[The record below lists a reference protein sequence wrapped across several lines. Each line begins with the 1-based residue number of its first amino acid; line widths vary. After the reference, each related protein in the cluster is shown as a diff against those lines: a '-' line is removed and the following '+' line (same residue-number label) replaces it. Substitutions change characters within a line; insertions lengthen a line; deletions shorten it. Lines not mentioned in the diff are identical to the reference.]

1 MIRFALVLILSLSS
15 VAVAQGDEER
25 ALVLFREGRVEFEE
39 ARFANARAKFEEALA
54 LVRRSSIAYNLAR
67 ALRALGEPVE
77 AEAMFQAMLAGEYG
91 DVPEERAR
99 KAREQLVE
107 LSGEI
112 ASVRVRFSGRPTASL
127 EIDGER
133 VGEIGSR
140 QVEHR
145 LNQGTHR
152 VVVVGEDG
160 ARAEEEITLAPGES
174 TSVELTLDPVAQTRE
189 DDELEEPNRRWVWGL
204 VLGLVGAAAAAT
216 AIGLTVGGNDAVRD
230 PVFPTAQVPMDMM

>member
-1 MIRFALVLILSLSS
+1 MIRLALIFLSLSS
-15 VAVAQGDEER
+15 SVAFAHTEEER

-77 AEAMFQAMLAGEYG
+77 AEEMFQAMLAGEYG

-107 LSGEI
+107 LSAEI

-133 VGEIGSR
+133 VGEIGLG
-140 QVEHR
+140 QIEYR

-160 ARAEEEITLAPGES
+160 ARAAEEITLAPGES
-174 TSVELTLDPVAQTRE
+174 IGVELVLDPASETRE
-189 DDELEEPNRRWVWGL
+189 YDNEEPTNRRWVWGL

-216 AIGLTVGGNDAVRD
+216 TIGLTVGGNAAVRD
-230 PVFPTAQVPMDMM
+230 PVFPTAQVPME